1 MQPKPDNKGQFL
13 HHTSCDACGSSDA
26 NGVYQSDDGTTNSYC
41 FSCQTYQSGSPGDS
55 RKETTIMTQYTKI
68 LSHLVDVGS
77 ISGLEANDL
86 YRVRSLPRRIA
97 DLRENGFQIKSE
109 WKKDRLGQ
117 RYVRYSLTDAMPPP
131 LASEMPS

>member
-1 MQPKPDNKGQFL
+1 M
-13 HHTSCDACGSSDA
+13 
-26 NGVYQSDDGTTNSYC
+26 
-41 FSCQTYQSGSPGDS
+41 
-55 RKETTIMTQYTKI
+55 MTQYSKV
-68 LSHLVDVGS
+68 LAHLVDVGS
-77 ISGLEANDL
+77 ITGLEALDL

>member
-1 MQPKPDNKGQFL
+1 MMSQ
-13 HHTSCDACGSSDA
+13 
-26 NGVYQSDDGTTNSYC
+26 YQ
-41 FSCQTYQSGSPGDS
+41 
-55 RKETTIMTQYTKI
+55 KI
-68 LSHLVDVGS
+68 LNHLIDVGS
-77 ISGLEANDL
+77 ISFVEANDL

-117 RYVRYSLTDAMPPP
+117 RYVRYTLVDAMPPP

>member
-1 MQPKPDNKGQFL
+1 MMSQ
-13 HHTSCDACGSSDA
+13 
-26 NGVYQSDDGTTNSYC
+26 YQ
-41 FSCQTYQSGSPGDS
+41 
-55 RKETTIMTQYTKI
+55 KI
-68 LSHLVDVGS
+68 LNHLIDVGS
-77 ISGLEANDL
+77 ISFVEANDL